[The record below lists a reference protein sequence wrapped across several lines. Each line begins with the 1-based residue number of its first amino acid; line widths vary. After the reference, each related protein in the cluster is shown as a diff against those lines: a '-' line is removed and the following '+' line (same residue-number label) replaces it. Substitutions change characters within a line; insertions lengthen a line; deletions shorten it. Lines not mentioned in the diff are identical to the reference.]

1 MSHYSTYPGV
11 LQFEISSVCN
21 AQCPGCVRTVLDYT
35 NPTDDITIENL
46 KVKTHPAVTKN
57 MYMSLDIFKSVFTD
71 RVLTKLKGVEF
82 IGTIDDP
89 LVHPEFLDML
99 RYLVSVLSD
108 ETIIVV
114 HTNAS
119 LRTPDV
125 FREMAEILQHHKH
138 RVCFNIDG
146 LADTNHLYRRN
157 TNFDKI
163 MKNAQAFIEYNNRK
177 CWAAWQYLV
186 FPWNAHQVDE
196 AEAMS
201 RNMGFKEFVHRN
213 DRSLGTTF
221 KRIINAQNKKVEY
234 DLYRHDFDIKAKS
247 SSISCVMQP
256 RSMYFINYEGTVW
269 PCCFLNNMKYS
280 KIGEYEETWERFE
293 NNYEGGWNN
302 LHHYTIDEILD
313 HPFYTED
320 LVDSWS
326 STTHGT
332 GCKDRIL
339 KCTATC
345 TKKALTERPFVD
357 HKQIILKSS

>member
-1 MSHYSTYPGV
+1 MTHYSTYPGV

-35 NPTDDITIENL
+35 SPTDNITIENL
-46 KVKTHPAVTKN
+46 KVKSHPDIPKN
-57 MYMSLDIFKSVFTD
+57 MYMSLDIFKSVFNERT
-71 RVLTKLKGVEF
+71 LKELKNVEF

-89 LVHPEFLDML
+89 LAHPEFLDML
-99 RYLVSVLSD
+99 RFLVDTLNE
-108 ETIIVV
+108 ETMIVI

-125 FREMAEILQHHKH
+125 FREMAAILTHHKH

-163 MKNAQAFIEYNNRK
+163 IENAKAFIEYHRRS
-177 CWAAWQYLV
+177 WATWQYLV
-186 FPWNAHQVDE
+186 FPWNAHQVE
-196 AEAMS
+196 AAEELS
-201 RNMGFKEFVHRN
+201 KELGFKEFVHRN
-213 DRSLGTTF
+213 DRALSDRSF
-221 KRIINAQNKKVEY
+221 EKIVNEQNKKTEY
-234 DLYRHDFDIKAKS
+234 KKYLKVFDSKAAAS
-247 SSISCVMQP
+247 PISCVMQP

-280 KIGEYEETWERFE
+280 KMGKYEESWERFE

-345 TKKALTERPFVD
+345 TKKQLEIIPMSD
-357 HKQIILKSS
+357 HKKVMWTSS